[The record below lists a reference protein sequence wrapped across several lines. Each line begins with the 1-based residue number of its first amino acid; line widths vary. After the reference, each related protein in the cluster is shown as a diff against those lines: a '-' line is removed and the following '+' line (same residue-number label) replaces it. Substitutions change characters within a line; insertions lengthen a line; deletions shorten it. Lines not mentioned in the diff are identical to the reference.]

1 MSSSRYIKDQ
11 RQLRYQ
17 LGISARKVICM
28 KINRF
33 GKAEILNPQEITLLF
48 SEGFVKPRDRAL
60 FGVCLYAAARI
71 NESCTLLKG
80 DVIGATRV
88 RSKLIIRAYNTK
100 GGQDTREIQLHPRLK
115 EFLEEYSIELK
126 GRNPHL
132 FPGRHGLGHIHK
144 ASADR
149 ILREALRRV
158 ELDEQGISTHSFRR
172 TALSTMSDA
181 GIPLRHIQSVSG
193 HRSLS
198 ALERY
203 LGVTEAQKENAI
215 SSLVF

>member
-1 MSSSRYIKDQ
+1 
-11 RQLRYQ
+11 
-17 LGISARKVICM
+17 M

-215 SSLVF
+215 STLVF

>member
-1 MSSSRYIKDQ
+1 
-11 RQLRYQ
+11 
-17 LGISARKVICM
+17 M

-48 SEGFVKPRDRAL
+48 SEGLVKPRDRAL

-71 NESCTLLKG
+71 NESCTLQRG
-80 DVIGATRV
+80 DIIGTRGI
-88 RSKLIIRAYNTK
+88 RPKLIIRAYNTK
-100 GGQDTREIQLHPRLK
+100 GGQDTREIQVHPKLK

-158 ELDEQGISTHSFRR
+158 DLDERGMSSHSFRR
-172 TALSTMSDA
+172 TALTWMSDS
-181 GIPLRHIQSVSG
+181 GVPLRHIQSISG
-193 HRSLS
+193 HRSLA

-203 LGVTEAQKENAI
+203 LGVTEQQKENAI
-215 SSLVF
+215 STLVF

>member
-1 MSSSRYIKDQ
+1 
-11 RQLRYQ
+11 
-17 LGISARKVICM
+17 M

-33 GKAEILNPQEITLLF
+33 GKAEILNTQEI